1 MKKCYLIIDVEKCED
16 CNNCFLAC
24 KDEFVD
30 NDFPPH
36 SAAQPRHG
44 HRWMNIMRKERGSG
58 SLMDVAYLP
67 IPCMHCGEAP
77 CIRKGRDGAVY
88 KREDG
93 IVLIDPVKARGQRDL
108 VAACP
113 YGVIFWNEAAEV
125 PQKCTLCAHLL
136 DENWKE
142 PRCVQAC
149 PTGALRFLRA
159 EDDEMQKRIESEKLE
174 VLHPEYGTRPR
185 VYYRN
190 LYRYF
195 NCFIAGSVAYA
206 HGGIVDCAEGAD
218 VTLSR
223 GAEEIAKAVTDAFGD
238 FKFDRLE
245 ENSGSYRLEIGFRDY
260 EKKRLTVE
268 LGKSVNLGDI
278 QME

>member
-67 IPCMHCGEAP
+67 IPCMHCDEAP

-136 DENWKE
+136 DSGWKE
-142 PRCVQAC
+142 TRCVQAC

-159 EDDEMQKRIESEKLE
+159 EDEEMQKRMESEKLE

-195 NCFIAGSVAYA
+195 GCFIAGSVAYVQD
-206 HGGIVDCAEGAD
+206 GIVDCAEGAN

-223 GAEEIAKAVTDAFGD
+223 GSEEIAKAVSDAFGD

-245 ENSGSYRLEIGFRDY
+245 ENSGTYQLEIGFRDY
-260 EKKRLTVE
+260 ERKRLSVE

-278 QME
+278 HME

>member
-1 MKKCYLIIDVEKCED
+1 MKKCYLIIDVERCED

-36 SAAQPRHG
+36 SAPQPRHG

-67 IPCMHCGEAP
+67 IPCMHCDQAP
-77 CIRKGRDGAVY
+77 CVRSGRDGAVY
-88 KREDG
+88 RREDG
-93 IVLIDPVKARGQRDL
+93 VVLIDPVKARGRRDL

-136 DENWKE
+136 DSGWKE
-142 PRCVQAC
+142 TRCVQAC
-149 PTGALRFLRA
+149 PTGALRYLRA

-195 NCFIAGSVAYA
+195 DCFIAGSVAYA
-206 HGGIVDCAEGAD
+206 HDGIVDCAEGAD

-223 GAEEIAKAVTDAFGD
+223 GSEEIAKAVTDAFGD

-245 ENSGSYRLEIGFRDY
+245 EKCGTYRIEIGFRDY

-278 QME
+278 RME